1 MLCCTPDV
9 EVWRDRFGEAVPVVP
24 FQPPRPVT
32 VDAIRSLAPAVSP
45 ANAAILV
52 RWRLDRQEADAC
64 EIAGIVHVGAQLAR
78 ARSGRSFHSPQAPFA
93 LVIEVREAG
102 ELHVYQGSVKLAA
115 FRSGELHDQIAF
127 SALEF
132 LPMNDILAR
141 GEAALRPAITTLEDE
156 WPAASSDFLWTA
168 LLNTILCIV
177 NGVREH
183 GHGGTVLLVAPGSE
197 GTLPVRLKYD
207 VDANARVLAQRF
219 VRFLT
224 VGHELTE
231 RRRRRERGRETGGAA
246 ALAALQTAAFAAD
259 SDLADAADLVSRW
272 TAVDGAV
279 VLSSDLRVLGFGA
292 EIVLDAAA
300 PVRAYEVRGRRGS
313 CAHAAAGRQRELR
326 DAAPIGL
333 ALRGGGRQHGR
344 VRRLPGRRRQFLLE
358 AGRPGV
364 PETQREHGQS
374 QRGWGLK
381 FPLRPAP
388 A

>member
-1 MLCCTPDV
+1 M
-9 EVWRDRFGEAVPVVP
+9 
-24 FQPPRPVT
+24 
-32 VDAIRSLAPAVSP
+32 
-45 ANAAILV
+45 
-52 RWRLDRQEADAC
+52 
-64 EIAGIVHVGAQLAR
+64 GAQLAR

-115 FRSGELHDQIAF
+115 FRSGQLHDQIAF

-279 VLSSDLRVLGFGA
+279 VLSSDLRVAGIRGGN
-292 EIVLDAAA
+292 
-300 PVRAYEVRGRRGS
+300 RARCRRAGPGLRSAGRRGS
-313 CAHAAAGRQRELR
+313 RPHAAAGRQRELR

-333 ALRGGGRQHGR
+333 ALRGGGREHGR
-344 VRRLPGRRRQFLLE
+344 VRRLAGRRRQLFLE
-358 AGRPGV
+358 ALRPGV
-364 PETQREHGQS
+364 PETQCQHGQS
-374 QRGWGLK
+374 ECRRRLGAG
-381 FPLRPAP
+381 
-388 A
+388 